1 MLNYLWCVKNLPV
14 QFLAPTRHTCTFQTR
29 LAFCNLQNLQGCI
42 FDQLGTW
49 IGSLLF
55 LRAFLLR
62 SSYNF
67 QGQMIWSQ
75 TMFLCAFL
83 HCLDSHWSSGLRRK
97 VWDSWSS
104 LCLFE
109 NRRETAC
116 LRSCQEWVE
125 ALPYCRCLSLSC
137 LLEACN
143 KVGRPMRWEW
153 RIDKT
158 GRAYFVAMTTHQI
171 SSARLQK
178 HKKGWT
184 PKPQSHFSNVEDG
197 WLIWDQLLAKEIKS
211 EIEKTWISEGFFQSN
226 ALQTLSQFLCWSH
239 IRHKRK
245 DWDWNRDILDN
256 LMVKFPYLLS
266 LPGYQ
271 A

>member
-42 FDQLGTW
+42 FYQLGTW

-55 LRAFLLR
+55 LWAFLL
-62 SSYNF
+62 F
-67 QGQMIWSQ
+67 
-75 TMFLCAFL
+75 
-83 HCLDSHWSSGLRRK
+83 
-97 VWDSWSS
+97 
-104 LCLFE
+104 
-109 NRRETAC
+109 
-116 LRSCQEWVE
+116 
-125 ALPYCRCLSLSC
+125 
-137 LLEACN
+137 
-143 KVGRPMRWEW
+143 

-158 GRAYFVAMTTHQI
+158 GRAYLVAKTTHQI

-184 PKPQSHFSNVEDG
+184 PKPQSHFSKVEDG

-226 ALQTLSQFLCWSH
+226 ALQTLFQFVGWSH

-245 DWDWNRDILDN
+245 DWDWNRDILEN